1 MLKSLT
7 WNDYLLIL
15 AMLPVP
21 KKAVKIKKIWSVSR
35 ITQRP
40 QPKMSQTCQ
49 QRKRRPAWQ
58 YYVEQE
64 QQHSSDKLSFV
75 YPWWLQTNMLLLSAL
90 WCVLLKHRHMN
101 AGQTKRLAFH
111 MQSQILK
118 KKKKKNIF
126 VSSGKEITVESWN
139 QKCQFWFMQSHML
152 STVVLIW
159 QGCRK
164 DTKKKALRRSSIWR
178 CLLDSSIPFL
188 SSFKGLCLKLTTTSA
203 WEEKN
208 KQTTSSVWYLIY
220 NCI

>member
-1 MLKSLT
+1 MLKSLI

-75 YPWWLQTNMLLLSAL
+75 YPWWLQTTMLLLSAL
-90 WCVLLKHRHMN
+90 WRVLLKHRHMN

-118 KKKKKNIF
+118 KQNKKKHKYF
-126 VSSGKEITVESWN
+126 
-139 QKCQFWFMQSHML
+139 CQFWQRNYCGIVKPKASI
-152 STVVLIW
+152 LIHAKPHA
-159 QGCRK
+159 QHCGTDLTRRQK
-164 DTKKKALRRSSIWR
+164 GYKKESPA
-178 CLLDSSIPFL
+178 
-188 SSFKGLCLKLTTTSA
+188 
-203 WEEKN
+203 
-208 KQTTSSVWYLIY
+208 
-220 NCI
+220 